1 MKKEKLEEI
10 IKHQKNIIEKLE
22 ESIDIVIN
30 ELFVLKNMIYKP
42 ETREENLEVQRK
54 ISSIIKYLG
63 NAKRK

>member
-30 ELFVLKNMIYKP
+30 DLFVLKNMIYKP

-63 NAKRK
+63 NTKRK

>member
-30 ELFVLKNMIYKP
+30 DLFVLKNMIYKP